1 MPFIFGKPE
10 IDQFLKFKTI
20 IDNSKVEYRD
30 IDNLFFFASNRWDI
44 QLKND
49 LLIKLPINNVQK
61 AFNLVS
67 DFLEENNNKS
77 IKIVDARI
85 QNQII
90 LND

>member
-1 MPFIFGKPE
+1 MSPNLNI
-10 IDQFLKFKTI
+10 KTLI
-20 IDNSKVEYRD
+20 IY
-30 IDNLFFFASNRWDI
+30 FFFSSERWDI

-49 LLIKLPINNVQK
+49 LLIKLPSKNIK
-61 AFNLVS
+61 KTLDLVS
-67 DFLEENNNKS
+67 DFLQENDNNS